1 MANGN
6 KNFLET
12 DKITF
17 AALVNQ
23 TQEYLVKAYNRARSI
38 FTPAS
43 PFGQILQVVQNLTQL
58 VIFYIEDALVELNI
72 YTAFKER
79 SVYGLARLAGHNPTR
94 AITARGTF
102 TLSIKPGAVTDIAA
116 PYVFIFNNTKIVNQ
130 NTMLPYLIKIDN
142 VQEKAKIDLNSSL
155 SFNYRVVQGEI
166 EEQTVIADGKN
177 LQSYNFTS
185 SKFIDNDLV
194 DVFVNGEQ
202 FGIVDSLYDL
212 TKDEKGVILK
222 TGINDGI
229 DIYFGNEDWGYV
241 PSQGTNI
248 TVKYVTTAGVRGNLF
263 ARSNILTWKFDT
275 KGTSN
280 IGEEV
285 DLNDVFNVA
294 VETPLVLGSGEEE
307 LDLTR
312 LIAPKT
318 SRALVLANTDNYIAF
333 LSRFDFSY
341 VNAYTTYDD
350 EYLDDDNVIYLFLL
364 PNVQSRLSTDS
375 DYYTTPETN
384 FYLDGEEKTAL
395 YTYIQKSGRQ
405 IVSTELSVVDP
416 IITRYALNISL
427 RVFDGTDIDG
437 MRSDILSVLSEYFL
451 RVQRRDAIPKSD
463 IIAILETI
471 NGVDSCN
478 IEFVSQVN
486 EEAITNGYY
495 FKTTYEIDT
504 IRSLKIPITTQV
516 TLQTQTID
524 NVTTVIEDPK
534 LGLDKFGDIKIGLNE
549 LPIMRGGWK
558 DRNGVEYVVDIKNNN
573 ISSVNIMVDEVIDE
587 NLSAK
592 IMAQNKNILINN
604 ERKRS

>member
-333 LSRFDFSY
+333 LSRFDFS
-341 VNAYTTYDD
+341 
-350 EYLDDDNVIYLFLL
+350 
-364 PNVQSRLSTDS
+364 
-375 DYYTTPETN
+375 
-384 FYLDGEEKTAL
+384 
-395 YTYIQKSGRQ
+395 
-405 IVSTELSVVDP
+405 
-416 IITRYALNISL
+416 
-427 RVFDGTDIDG
+427 DI
-437 MRSDILSVLSEYFL
+437 
-451 RVQRRDAIPKSD
+451 
-463 IIAILETI
+463 
-471 NGVDSCN
+471 
-478 IEFVSQVN
+478 
-486 EEAITNGYY
+486 
-495 FKTTYEIDT
+495 
-504 IRSLKIPITTQV
+504 
-516 TLQTQTID
+516 
-524 NVTTVIEDPK
+524 
-534 LGLDKFGDIKIGLNE
+534 
-549 LPIMRGGWK
+549 
-558 DRNGVEYVVDIKNNN
+558 
-573 ISSVNIMVDEVIDE
+573 
-587 NLSAK
+587 
-592 IMAQNKNILINN
+592 
-604 ERKRS
+604 